1 MFKKT
6 ALILLLILLVVA
18 AWNYKLI
25 RYGLQQGRGQL
36 SIVWNARDVN
46 EVMNDPQVPD
56 SVKTKLSYI
65 SVVRQYAIDS
75 LGLNDTDNY
84 TTLYDQKGKPVLW
97 VVTGTK
103 PFAFE
108 PYEWDFPVV
117 GTVPYKGFFRE
128 ELATREMEA
137 VSAKG
142 FDAGVRTVG
151 GWSTLGW
158 FRDPILSEMLTRS
171 DGDLA
176 NLIIHELVH
185 STIFVKDSVT
195 FNENLASFIADKG
208 TVLFLKSHFGD
219 SSVQVLNYYRELGD
233 EKKFA
238 DHILLGADKLDSLYS
253 NLSNL
258 DSASLAV
265 KKTNLIRKVVES
277 VDTLQLTFN
286 YDIRS
291 RLEAQ
296 FPNNTY
302 FMSFIRYRERQQ
314 DLDSLFFSRYEGNLR
329 FMISEFIKT
338 YPYL

>member
-1 MFKKT
+1 MVKKI
-6 ALILLLILLVVA
+6 ALILFILLIIII

-25 RYGLQQGRGQL
+25 RYGIEQGRGQL
-36 SIVWNARDVN
+36 SIVWNARDVAD
-46 EVMNDPQVPD
+46 VMSDPAVPD
-56 SVKTKLSYI
+56 SVKTKLAYI
-65 SVVRQYAIDS
+65 AVVRQYAIDS
-75 LGLNDTDNY
+75 LGLKDSDNY
-84 TTLYDQKGKPVLW
+84 TTLYDQKGQPVLW

-108 PYEWDFPVV
+108 PYQWDFPVV
-117 GTVPYKGFFRE
+117 GTVPYKGFFRK
-128 ELATREMEA
+128 ELATEEMKA
-137 VSAKG
+137 VAGKG
-142 FDAGVRTVG
+142 YDTGVRTVG

-158 FRDPILSEMLTRS
+158 FRDPILSEMLSRS

-208 TVLFLKSHFGD
+208 AVLFLKSHFGD
-219 SSVQVLNYYRELGD
+219 SSAQVQNYYRELAD
-233 EKKFA
+233 EKKYA
-238 DHILLGADKLDSLYS
+238 DHILLGADKLDSLYT
-253 NLSNL
+253 NFSNL
-258 DSASLAV
+258 DSATLADR
-265 KKTNLIRKVVES
+265 KNDLIHKVVES
-277 VDTLQLTFN
+277 VDTLNLSFA

-314 DLDSLFFSRYEGNLR
+314 DLDSLFNEKYNGNLR
-329 FMISEFIKT
+329 YMISELVQQ